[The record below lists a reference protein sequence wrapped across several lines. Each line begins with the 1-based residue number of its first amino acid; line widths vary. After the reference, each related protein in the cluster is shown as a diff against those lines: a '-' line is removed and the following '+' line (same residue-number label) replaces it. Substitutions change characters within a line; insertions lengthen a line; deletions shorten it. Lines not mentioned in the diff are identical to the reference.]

1 MNKNE
6 FIEGLKKIVKPYVQN
21 EEAFEQLTEE
31 TDFIGDLKINSANL
45 VDIVLDVEDEF
56 DNFIFS
62 NGGDQTEHTIVEG
75 DMCRKLGIKMVFG
88 LGDKIQS
95 SSWLLKK

>member
-6 FIEGLKKIVKPYVQN
+6 FIERLKKIVKPYVQN

-56 DNFIFS
+56 DIEIDNDSMDKMLSVKSALEII
-62 NGGDQTEHTIVEG
+62 EL
-75 DMCRKLGIKMVFG
+75 KL
-88 LGDKIQS
+88 S
-95 SSWLLKK
+95 EKK